1 MVSSDRPLPTPLDL
15 LSLWGRIGAQSVG
28 GGQAVFLL
36 AFRRFVEVNR
46 WMTAE
51 EWAEAFGLC
60 QLVPGMNL
68 VALAALT
75 GRRLAGLPGAFLS
88 ALGLLLPSIVI
99 TIALAAV
106 LTRVQHLPSVAAG
119 LHGVVLA
126 AAGGSLVVTAN
137 LARPLFASSVREGRH
152 MLAAAITVTVLA
164 GLLLVVNVPV
174 VAIILGAGAVL
185 AFIAWRVGVP
195 AALDR

>member
-15 LSLWGRIGAQSVG
+15 LSLWGQIGAQSVG

-36 AFRRFVEVNR
+36 AFRQFVEVKH

-75 GRRLAGLPGAFLS
+75 GRRLAGLPGAVLS
-88 ALGLLLPSIVI
+88 ALGLLLPSILI

-106 LTRVQHLPSVAAG
+106 LTRVQHLPGVAAG

-137 LARPLFASSVREGRH
+137 LARPLFASSAREGRH
-152 MLAAAITVTVLA
+152 MLAAAIGVTVLA
-164 GLLLVVNVPV
+164 GLFLIVNVPV

-185 AFIAWRVGVP
+185 AFAAWRAGVE